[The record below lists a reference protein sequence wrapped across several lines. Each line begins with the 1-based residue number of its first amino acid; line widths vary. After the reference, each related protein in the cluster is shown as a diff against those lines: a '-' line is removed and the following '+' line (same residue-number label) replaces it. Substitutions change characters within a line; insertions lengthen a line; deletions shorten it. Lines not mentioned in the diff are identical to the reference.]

1 VRRTMELPTVT
12 IVYGDD
18 AMRASLRFLL
28 EVEGWDVCEF
38 NSPATFPEAFCPQ
51 CLVLEQDLP
60 GMAGLDLVEELRR
73 HGKTLPVVLT
83 TQLRDAG
90 FLARATA
97 VEANVVDSMSPAEV
111 IRALRA
117 VLAEPVPPSQQP
129 TD

>member
-1 VRRTMELPTVT
+1 MELSTVT
-12 IVYGDD
+12 IVYSDD

-38 NSPATFPEAFCPQ
+38 DSPATFLETFCPQ

-60 GMAGLDLVEELRR
+60 GIAGLDLVEKLRR
-73 HGKTLPVVLT
+73 RGKTLPVVLT
-83 TQLRDAG
+83 TQLRDPA

-97 VEANVVDSMSPAEV
+97 VEANVVDSLSPTDV
-111 IRALRA
+111 IGALRA
-117 VLAEPVPPSQQP
+117 LAEPVPPSQLS